1 MKHKLK
7 TTIASLILSF
17 SSPVWAGTTEPV
29 LPQVSPLNAVTT
41 EVTAG
46 YATDYIWRGVKR
58 GENLFEGGLQFGLS
72 LDQNTTVTLGA
83 YGAEADDFDQTEVD
97 FNAGVAYDFGLVTGT
112 AEYTYYGYNDALGE
126 DQQEVA
132 VGLEYELPYEIKS
145 SLKYFISLEGDN
157 GGYSE
162 FALSKSVNIAENQYI
177 LGSVTQ
183 GFLVEEG
190 EFAHTTASLSYNYRF
205 ASGITASPF
214 VAYSFGQEGVGDVD
228 AGFIAGVKASFKF

>member
-17 SSPVWAGTTEPV
+17 SSPVWAGPKEPV

-126 DQQEVA
+126 DQQELA

-177 LGSVTQ
+177 VGAVTQ

-214 VAYSFGQEGVGDVD
+214 VAYSFGEDGVDDVD